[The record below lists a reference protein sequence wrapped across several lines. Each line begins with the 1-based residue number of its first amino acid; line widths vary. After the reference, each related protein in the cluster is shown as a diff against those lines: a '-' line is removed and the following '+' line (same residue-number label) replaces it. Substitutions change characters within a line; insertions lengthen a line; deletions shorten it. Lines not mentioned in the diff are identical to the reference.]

1 MITIIV
7 PFYNTEKYLEECL
20 ASIRGQTFSNYE
32 CLMIDDGSTDS
43 SRKIAK
49 KYLDDSRFK
58 LLGDKH
64 IGFPLSKNLGL
75 DNARGDYILFVDS
88 DDYIESNCL
97 EILYNNLI
105 ETNSD
110 ISIARYTQNMNQ
122 KNIDN
127 YFKVETYKDRDSIM
141 SKLLSNTFLWNK
153 LYKRY
158 IFDDMRF
165 EDVEALSD
173 TMLNYLLFEK
183 AHKTCYINI
192 ITYRHR
198 VHDENMTYR
207 VRNFSS
213 TYWEHRLNVYITMC
227 SYILKNYPNLNR
239 RIKMLFNCELCFIKP
254 HLNELIFNE
263 YNNSEIV
270 KSLLN

>member
-1 MITIIV
+1 MISIII
-7 PFYNTEKYLEECL
+7 PFYNVEKYLEECL
-20 ASIRGQTFSNYE
+20 SSIKTQTFSNYE

-43 SRKIAK
+43 SREIAK
-49 KYLDDSRFK
+49 KFLDDSRFK

-75 DNARGDYILFVDS
+75 DNAKGDYILFVDS

-97 EILYNNLI
+97 EVLYNNLI

-110 ISIARYTQNMNQ
+110 ISCASYTTSEYRDREI
-122 KNIDN
+122 KL
-127 YFKVETYKDRDSIM
+127 ETFEDRDFIM
-141 SKLLSNTFLWNK
+141 NKLLCNSFLWNK

-158 IFDDMRF
+158 IFDNMRF

-183 AHKTCYINI
+183 AHKTCHTNI
-192 ITYRHR
+192 ITYHHR
-198 VHDENMTYR
+198 IHDESMTHY
-207 VRNFSS
+207 VRNYSP

-227 SYILKNYPNLNR
+227 SYLLEKYPNLKSS
-239 RIKMLFNCELCFIKP
+239 IKARFRGEVNFIRP
-254 HLNELIFNE
+254 HLSQEVLDKYLE
-263 YNNSEIV
+263 EEKV
-270 KSLLN
+270 KSLLSK